1 MKRFLFTAAV
11 LAAALSC
18 ANVEDNGQVR
28 RDWAIVVHG
37 GAGNIAGIEKDSLKT
52 AQYRSALDS
61 ALSIGSEIL
70 SRGGEGLDAVVAVID
85 YFESNPLFNS
95 GVGATCTSE
104 GTFEL
109 DASIMDGRDLSAGAV
124 AGVKTIK
131 HPIRAAR
138 AVMTASEHVMLSGEG
153 AETFAA
159 EQGLETVDNMYFATP
174 KTLRWIEEFKK
185 QSKKNGTVG
194 CVVLDKNGNLA
205 AGTSTGGMFKKR
217 WGRIGDSPIIGAG
230 TYADNQSCA
239 VSCTG
244 HGEYFIRHAV
254 AFNLCARYKYLGE
267 SVDQAGDYII
277 HSELNPDEGNGGLI
291 ALDKYGNIAMP
302 FNSSGMYRGFV
313 YQEKGSDS
321 PIKRIGI
328 AAELL
333 P

>member
-1 MKRFLFTAAV
+1 M
-11 LAAALSC
+11 SC